1 MKRKICLLS
10 TLLTLMVLLGA
21 GQALYAGYC
30 PNDDVD
36 LYPFGWSTGGAKGPE
51 DFDKNGDGIFNGDPD
66 IICMNLS
73 AGDGFAN
80 MADGKLQYLFSFGQ
94 FPLDTPENQIVAE
107 QTLKQQLPA
116 PTIVLKEGQEFYLS
130 LTNVG
135 MMMRPDLFDSHS
147 VHYHGFPNAAPVFDG
162 LPEASPTIKMFNTYT
177 YYYKN
182 VEPGTYFYHCHVEAS
197 EHIQMGM
204 IGNLWV
210 LPAQDGTDFEY
221 PPGSGKH
228 YTRFAYN
235 DGDGSTGYDAAFAI
249 QLTGFDSNFH
259 DLHLA
264 VQPLPFAD
272 MDDDYHMMNGRGY
285 PDTIEPG
292 ELGGSPDN
300 NLYPSQKMNA
310 RIEATSG
317 QKILLRLS
325 GVQTV
330 HPTTVT
336 VLGIPMKVVGT
347 GARILRGPDGKNLY
361 YNTSVIT
368 IGGGQGY
375 DVLLDTAGVTPGTY
389 FFYATNPE
397 TLVNG
402 TEERGGAMTEIVI
415 N

>member
-1 MKRKICLLS
+1 
-10 TLLTLMVLLGA
+10 
-21 GQALYAGYC
+21 
-30 PNDDVD
+30 
-36 LYPFGWSTGGAKGPE
+36 
-51 DFDKNGDGIFNGDPD
+51 
-66 IICMNLS
+66 
-73 AGDGFAN
+73 
-80 MADGKLQYLFSFGQ
+80 
-94 FPLDTPENQIVAE
+94 
-107 QTLKQQLPA
+107 
-116 PTIVLKEGQEFYLS
+116 
-130 LTNVG
+130 
-135 MMMRPDLFDSHS
+135 
-147 VHYHGFPNAAPVFDG
+147 
-162 LPEASPTIKMFNTYT
+162 
-177 YYYKN
+177 
-182 VEPGTYFYHCHVEAS
+182 
-197 EHIQMGM
+197 MGM

-368 IGGGQGY
+368 VGGGQGY

-402 TEERGGAMTEIVI
+402 PEERGGAMTEIVI